1 MTRKIKTAL
10 AAYGMSGQV
19 FHGPLLKVNPGFEV
33 VEILE
38 RSENRSAKLFPEA
51 KIVRDY
57 QSVLENEQVE
67 LIVVNTPDNLH
78 FDMVMAALEAGKHV
92 VVEKPV
98 AHTRHQT
105 EELFRKAK
113 AKGVLLTVFQ
123 NRRFDGDFLTVQ
135 NIIRQGYMGRLVEF
149 ESHFDRYRTFVDS
162 SSWKEK
168 GDEHVGVLYNLGSHM
183 IDQAVVLFGKPFAVT
198 AHLKIVRTG
207 GVVNDYYDIR
217 LDYTDFSA
225 ILKCS
230 YLVMSP
236 GPRYSIHGEKGSF
249 HKWGIDP
256 QEEMMKKGLLPTGDD
271 WGSDQ
276 DEFRGLL
283 SFQKDGLK
291 VEGKVQT
298 IAGNYNLFYN
308 NVYDVLNNG
317 GETLVKPHEVIAVIE
332 VLEACLKSNR
342 ERKTIWL

>member
-1 MTRKIKTAL
+1 
-10 AAYGMSGQV
+10 
-19 FHGPLLKVNPGFEV
+19 
-33 VEILE
+33 
-38 RSENRSAKLFPEA
+38 
-51 KIVRDY
+51 
-57 QSVLENEQVE
+57 
-67 LIVVNTPDNLH
+67 
-78 FDMVMAALEAGKHV
+78 
-92 VVEKPV
+92 
-98 AHTRHQT
+98 
-105 EELFRKAK
+105 
-113 AKGVLLTVFQ
+113 
-123 NRRFDGDFLTVQ
+123 

-168 GDEHVGVLYNLGSHM
+168 GDEYVGVLYNLGSHM

-217 LDYTDFSA
+217 LDYTAFSA

-276 DEFRGLL
+276 DEFRGL
-283 SFQKDGLK
+283 
-291 VEGKVQT
+291 
-298 IAGNYNLFYN
+298 
-308 NVYDVLNNG
+308 
-317 GETLVKPHEVIAVIE
+317 
-332 VLEACLKSNR
+332 
-342 ERKTIWL
+342 